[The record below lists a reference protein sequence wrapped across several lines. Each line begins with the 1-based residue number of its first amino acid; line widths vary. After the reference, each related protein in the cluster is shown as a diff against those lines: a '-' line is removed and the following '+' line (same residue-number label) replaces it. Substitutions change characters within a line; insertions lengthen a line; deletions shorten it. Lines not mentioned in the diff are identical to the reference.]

1 MVDISATSLVSILDL
16 LKSASVEGQQ
26 PGGIAD
32 RLDHVSIATRKLS
45 SLVPLIRD
53 VLGARFLM
61 GATEAAQGF
70 RWAQFQFPGG
80 GVIELLEPFGE
91 DSFLESFLKERGEG
105 LHHITL
111 RVRDIAKRAKELE
124 ALGYRPFRP
133 NFDNPV
139 WKEFFLHPKATHG
152 VLIQLAESELPYGQ
166 EVEYYQQLSLEDL

>member
-1 MVDISATSLVSILDL
+1 M
-16 LKSASVEGQQ
+16 
-26 PGGIAD
+26 AD
-32 RLDHVSIATRKLS
+32 RLDHVSIATQKIS
-45 SLVPLIRD
+45 SLVPLLRE

-80 GVIELLEPFGE
+80 GVIELLEPFGP
-91 DSFLESFLKERGEG
+91 ESFLKGFLAERGEG

-124 ALGYRPFRP
+124 ELGYRPFRP
-133 NFDNPV
+133 KFDNPV
-139 WKEFFLHPKATHG
+139 WKELFLHPKETHG

-166 EVEYYQQLSLEDL
+166 EVEYYQQLELNDI